1 MKLYI
6 SVVSHGH
13 GNTISELDSLGPLSD
28 HFTVII
34 KNNTSD
40 KALLDYCL
48 KYPKIILIDGS
59 YGLGFGGNNNFIY
72 KYCCQ
77 SLHIDP
83 QDYFLVLNPDVYFS
97 VNQCKNF
104 IDKLTVNKV
113 DFVTINLFKNF
124 EKTVFDNSIR
134 SFPSLSILICKFFGI
149 ATNYHVDK
157 QLIETPVAVDWAAGS
172 FLCFRS
178 ALYARLGGFDER
190 YFMYYE
196 DVDICYRAKLNGVEL
211 IYLPSIRAVH
221 LGAFNNRK
229 LLSRHHYWYV
239 KSVTRFLVMSY
250 SGVK

>member
-28 HFTVII
+28 HFTVVI
-34 KNNTSD
+34 KNNISD

-48 KYPKIILIDGS
+48 KYPKITLIDGT

-77 SLHIDP
+77 SLYIEP

-97 VNQCKNF
+97 VNQCRSF
-104 IDKLTVNKV
+104 IDAITIDKM

-124 EKTVFDNSIR
+124 ENTVFDNSIR
-134 SFPSLSILICKFFGI
+134 NFPSLSILVRKFVGI
-149 ATNYHVDK
+149 ETAYNIDK
-157 QLIETPVAVDWAAGS
+157 QLVKSPVSVDWAAGS

-178 ALYARLGGFDER
+178 ALYARLDGFDER

-196 DVDICYRAKLNGVEL
+196 DVDICYRAKLNGFDL
-211 IYLPSIRAVH
+211 IYLPFIRAVH

-229 LLSRHHYWYV
+229 LLSQHHYWYV
-239 KSVTRFLVMSY
+239 KSVIRFLVMSY
-250 SGVK
+250 SGMK